1 MKKQDNIFLRLLAG
15 GFLVT
20 ASAFVLVPV
29 LWMISASFTK
39 GKLLEYVPLLP
50 DPSKFTLDQYK
61 FIFSYRSYTEATIP
75 DYPAAFGRT
84 LTIAIATMIGVVVV
98 TTLVGYVIARFRF
111 QGKKQIVLGMMLLQ
125 MFPSFMG
132 MIAIFLMFRNFG
144 LLNKPL
150 ALVLIYVTGAI
161 PYNTFVIRGYLRN
174 VPREIDEAA
183 AIDGASKYQIFTKI
197 ILPLSMPIIGFVSV
211 TAFMSPWMDYMLPYI
226 LLQNTNRTVA
236 MWLFATTDKL
246 NTLMYNP
253 LAFMAGALLIAVPIM
268 MVNLYFQ
275 KYIIYGMTAGSVKG

>member
-1 MKKQDNIFLRLLAG
+1 LA
-15 GFLVT
+15 
-20 ASAFVLVPV
+20 ASVMVLIPV
-29 LWMISASFTK
+29 LWMVSASFTK

-61 FIFSYRSYTEATIP
+61 FIFTYKSYTDAVIP
-75 DYPAAFGRT
+75 DYPAAFSRT
-84 LTIAIATMIGVVVV
+84 LMIAIFTMVGVVVV

-111 QGKKQIVLGMMLLQ
+111 KGKKQIVLGMMLLQ

-150 ALVLIYVTGAI
+150 ALVLVYVSGAI
-161 PYNTFVIRGYLRN
+161 PYNTFIIRGYLRN
-174 VPREIDEAA
+174 IPREIDEAA
-183 AIDGASKYQIFTKI
+183 AIDGASKSQIFTRI

-211 TAFMSPWMDYMLPYI
+211 TAFMSPWMDYMLPFI
-226 LLQNTNRTVA
+226 LLQPTNRTVA

-253 LAFMAGALLIAVPIM
+253 LAFMAGALLIAIPIM

-275 KYIIYGMTAGSVKG
+275 KFIIYGMTAGSVKG